1 MSAPASCQ
9 ESLGTLLIF
18 FTILLCI
25 MQNAEKQCFSIS
37 STCILLW
44 GTSACGL
51 YHFIGQD
58 VLFKIDLWKY
68 LFLHSSCYLILQ
80 YLCLETI
87 KSSFC
92 SFSHLKLSSNS
103 QIAAV
108 KLSVKINFAF
118 KSLIIPSFSIS
129 WIFFFLLANINQ

>member
-37 STCILLW
+37 STCILLR

-108 KLSVKINFAF
+108 KTQTERQCCLLQSIRIQWHSSLPIGLNYLS
-118 KSLIIPSFSIS
+118 L
-129 WIFFFLLANINQ
+129 